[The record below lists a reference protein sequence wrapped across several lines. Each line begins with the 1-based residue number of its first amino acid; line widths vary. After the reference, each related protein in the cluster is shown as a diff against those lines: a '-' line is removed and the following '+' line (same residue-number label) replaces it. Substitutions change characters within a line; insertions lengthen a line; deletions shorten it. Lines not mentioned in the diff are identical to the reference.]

1 MLSFS
6 QQKLTKLNQIH
17 LNKHKLLSNLKKQV
31 IMKKMILL
39 VSMLAGVMTF
49 SGCVDDKESAS
60 VTAVREAKAAQ
71 LSALAALSNA
81 QAANQQALADTENAL
96 REAKVAYETAKAA
109 YQQALADKANSEAQA
124 AAAIAQQQMAA
135 AQNEIQRLAND
146 LEKMA
151 IQHKID
157 MLDLQTQY
165 EAALKKA
172 DDDSQALLGGLYMAY
187 QTAATNLLNAQQEIA
202 RKKIELAKLQAG
214 LVNSDETSQM
224 LINDQKRIIANNEQQ
239 IAEWTA
245 MIEVFEAQ
253 KAPEEAKAELVTEK
267 AALSQLAQDHKKALT
282 AANKAGQEM
291 GEAWSD
297 VRDQKYSDLA
307 QDVYSNGF
315 AYLVDEDG
323 NNTGVSFNDYIL
335 LNSYEATSLG
345 KPVEATV
352 DTYWFSITDD
362 KGNTTYTAV
371 MNRMIQK
378 TVTKTETTAPGVES
392 TNTYEAYPTYYYQL
406 NAEGVKAYV
415 AAIKA
420 NVTKNEG
427 KALEAANKALAA
439 QQKVVADLEK
449 AEIKDEAAIEEAKS
463 LLPGLQTD
471 VNTAQAA
478 LDKANAQVAAIQ
490 TTFDTMA
497 AEAANWEATI
507 KAYNA
512 ASEAYC
518 DAQFAVDKAY
528 DAYTLQ
534 NKKVLALQAVVD
546 GQIMIDGNEYT
557 IDGAIAYA
565 ERKIEMANRIIM
577 FAKQEIVDLES
588 ANSGGV
594 TDLAIEKLEA
604 EIEILEAELPALEKI
619 VADTKAAL
627 DAATAAQAE

>member
-1 MLSFS
+1 MLLFS

-282 AANKAGQEM
+282 AVNKAGQEM

-335 LNSYEATSLG
+335 LNSNEATSLG

-352 DTYWFSITDD
+352 DTYWFSTTDD

-463 LLPGLQTD
+463 MLPGLQTN
-471 VNTAQAA
+471 VNTAKAA

-577 FAKQEIVDLES
+577 LAKQEIVDLES

>member
-1 MLSFS
+1 
-6 QQKLTKLNQIH
+6 
-17 LNKHKLLSNLKKQV
+17 
-31 IMKKMILL
+31 MILL

-71 LSALAALSNA
+71 LNALAAYSNA
-81 QAANQQALADTENAL
+81 QAAAQQAIADTENAL

-109 YQQALADKANSEAQA
+109 EKQAQTEIAKAQAQQA
-124 AAAIAQQQMAA
+124 MAA
-135 AQNEIQRLAND
+135 AQNEIQRLANE
-146 LEKMA
+146 LEIMA
-151 IQHKID
+151 IEHQIA
-157 MLDLQTQY
+157 MLDLQARY
-165 EAALKKA
+165 ETALKNA
-172 DDDSQALLGGLYMAY
+172 DDQSQQLLGGLYMAY
-187 QTAATNLLNAQQEIA
+187 QTAATNLLDAQQEIA

-267 AALSQLAQDHKKALT
+267 AALSQLAQDQKKALT

-352 DTYWFSITDD
+352 NTYWFRTTDD

-371 MNRMIQK
+371 MNRMIRK
-378 TVTKTETTAPGVES
+378 DVSKTETTAPGVES

-463 LLPGLQTD
+463 MLPGLQTN
-471 VNTAQAA
+471 VNTAKAA

-490 TTFDTMA
+490 TAFDTMA
-497 AEAANWEATI
+497 AEAANWTVTI
-507 KAYNA
+507 EAYNA

-518 DAQFAVDKAY
+518 DAQFVYEKAE
-528 DAYTLQ
+528 DAYGLQ
-534 NKKVLALQAVVD
+534 DAKVYALDAVVRGNVIVD
-546 GQIMIDGNEYT
+546 GINMTFDQ
-557 IDGAIAYA
+557 AIEHA
-565 ERKIEMANRIIM
+565 EREIAKAINTISA
-577 FAKQEIVDLES
+577 AKQGIANIEIAEADQLK
-588 ANSGGV
+588 A
-594 TDLAIEKLEA
+594 LAIERLEA
-604 EIEILEAELPALEKI
+604 EIAIAEAEIPALEKI

>member
-1 MLSFS
+1 
-6 QQKLTKLNQIH
+6 
-17 LNKHKLLSNLKKQV
+17 
-31 IMKKMILL
+31 MKKMILL

-71 LSALAALSNA
+71 LNALAAYSNA
-81 QAANQQALADTENAL
+81 QAAYYQAQADTENAV
-96 REAKVAYETAKAA
+96 REAKVAYEQARAA
-109 YQQALADKANSEAQA
+109 YQQAQADKEKA
-124 AAAIAQQQMAA
+124 AAQQAMAA
-135 AQNEIQRLAND
+135 AQNEIQRLANQ
-146 LEKMA
+146 LEIMA
-151 IQHKID
+151 IQHQID
-157 MLDLQTQY
+157 MLEKQAAY
-165 EAALKKA
+165 ETALKTA
-172 DDDSQALLGGLYMAY
+172 DDKSQQLLGGLYAAY
-187 QTAATNLLNAQQEIA
+187 QAAATNLLNAQQEIA
-202 RKKIELAKLQAG
+202 KKKIELAKLQAG

-224 LINDQKRIIANNEQQ
+224 LINSYKRGIANNEQQ

-267 AALSQLAQDHKKALT
+267 AALSQLAQDQKKALT
-282 AANKAGQEM
+282 AVNKAGQEM

-307 QDVYSNGF
+307 EKVYSNKF
-315 AYLVDEDG
+315 ANFVDEDG
-323 NNTGVSFNDYIL
+323 NNTGVSFDDFIYL
-335 LNSYEATSLG
+335 DMGEATSLG

-371 MNRMIQK
+371 MNRMISKQ
-378 TVTKTETTAPGVES
+378 VSKTETVAPGVES
-392 TNTYEAYPTYYYQL
+392 TKTYNAYPTAYYQL
-406 NAEGVKAYV
+406 NADGVKAYI
-415 AAIKA
+415 AAINA

-427 KALEAANKALAA
+427 KALEDAQKALAA

-449 AEIKDEAAIEEAKS
+449 AEVKDQAAIDAAKS
-463 LLPGLQTD
+463 YLPGLQTN
-471 VNTAQAA
+471 VNMAQAD
-478 LDKANAQVAAIQ
+478 LDKANAQVKAIQ
-490 TTFDTMA
+490 TAFDTMA
-497 AEAANWEATI
+497 AEAANWEATV

-518 DAQFAVDKAY
+518 DAQFAVDKAT

-534 NKKVLALQAVVD
+534 NKKVIALQAVVN
-546 GQIMIDGNEYT
+546 GQIMIDGDEYT

-565 ERKIEMANRIIM
+565 EKKIEMANRSIM
-577 FAKQEIVDLES
+577 FAKQEIVALES

-627 DAATAAQAE
+627 DAATATQGE

>member
-1 MLSFS
+1 
-6 QQKLTKLNQIH
+6 
-17 LNKHKLLSNLKKQV
+17 
-31 IMKKMILL
+31 MILL

-109 YQQALADKANSEAQA
+109 YQQALADKANSEAQV

-135 AQNEIQRLAND
+135 AQNEIQRLANE
-146 LEKMA
+146 LEEMA
-151 IQHKID
+151 IRHKIA
-157 MLDLQTQY
+157 MLDLQARY
-165 EAALKKA
+165 ETALKNA
-172 DDDSQALLGGLYMAY
+172 DDQSQQLLGGLYMAY
-187 QTAATNLLNAQQEIA
+187 QAAATNLLDAQQEIA

-224 LINDQKRIIANNEQQ
+224 LINNQKRIIANNEQQ

-267 AALSQLAQDHKKALT
+267 AALSQLAQDQKKALT

-335 LNSYEATSLG
+335 LNSNEATSLG

-371 MNRMIQK
+371 MNRMIRK
-378 TVTKTETTAPGVES
+378 DVSKTETVAPGVES
-392 TNTYEAYPTYYYQL
+392 TKTYTAYPTAYYQL
-406 NAEGVKAYV
+406 NADGVKAYI

-420 NVTKNEG
+420 NVEKNEG
-427 KALEAANKALAA
+427 KALEDAQKALAA

-449 AEIKDEAAIEEAKS
+449 AEIKDEAAIENAKS

-577 FAKQEIVDLES
+577 FAKQEIVGLES

>member
-109 YQQALADKANSEAQA
+109 EKQAQTEIAKAQAQQA
-124 AAAIAQQQMAA
+124 MAA

-146 LEKMA
+146 LEIMA
-151 IQHKID
+151 IEHQIA
-157 MLDLQTQY
+157 MLDLQAQY
-165 EAALKKA
+165 ETALKNA
-172 DDDSQALLGGLYMAY
+172 DDQSQQLLGGLYMAY
-187 QTAATNLLNAQQEIA
+187 EAAATNLLNAQQEIA

>member
-1 MLSFS
+1 
-6 QQKLTKLNQIH
+6 
-17 LNKHKLLSNLKKQV
+17 
-31 IMKKMILL
+31 MKKMILL

-109 YQQALADKANSEAQA
+109 YQQAQTEIAKAQA
-124 AAAIAQQQMAA
+124 QQAMAA
-135 AQNEIQRLAND
+135 AQNKIQRLANE
-146 LEKMA
+146 LEEMA
-151 IQHKID
+151 IRHKIA

-172 DDDSQALLGGLYMAY
+172 DDDSQALLGGLYTAY
-187 QTAATNLLNAQQEIA
+187 EAAATNLLNAQQDIA
-202 RKKIELAKLQAG
+202 GQKIDLAKLQAG
-214 LVNSDETSQM
+214 LVDSEEAKQLM
-224 LINDQKRIIANNEQQ
+224 INKENRKIASAEQT
-239 IAEWTA
+239 IAEWKA
-245 MIEVFEAQ
+245 KLEVFEAQ

-267 AALSQLAQDHKKALT
+267 AALSQLAQDKAKALE
-282 AANKAGQEM
+282 AADKAREEM
-291 GEAWSD
+291 NDARSD
-297 VRDQKYSDLA
+297 IYDQKYHGLA
-307 QDVYSNGF
+307 MDVTFGKYGNF
-315 AYLVDEDG
+315 VDEEG
-323 NNTGVSFNDYIL
+323 NPTGEAFGDFIYL
-335 LNSYEATSLG
+335 QGYEENALG

-352 DTYWFSITDD
+352 NTYWFRTTDD

-463 LLPGLQTD
+463 MLPGLQTN
-471 VNTAQAA
+471 VNTAKAA

-490 TTFDTMA
+490 TAFDTMA
-497 AEAANWEATI
+497 AEAANWTVTI
-507 KAYNA
+507 EAYNA

-518 DAQFAVDKAY
+518 DAQFVYEKAE
-528 DAYTLQ
+528 DAYGLQ
-534 NKKVLALQAVVD
+534 DAKVYALDAVVRGNVIVD
-546 GQIMIDGNEYT
+546 GINMTFDQ
-557 IDGAIAYA
+557 AIEHA
-565 ERKIEMANRIIM
+565 EREIAKAINTISA
-577 FAKQEIVDLES
+577 AKQGIANIEIAEADQLK
-588 ANSGGV
+588 A
-594 TDLAIEKLEA
+594 LAIERLEA
-604 EIEILEAELPALEKI
+604 EIAIAEAEIPALEKI

>member
-124 AAAIAQQQMAA
+124 AAAIAQQAMAA
-135 AQNEIQRLAND
+135 AQNEIQRLANE
-146 LEKMA
+146 LEIMA
-151 IQHKID
+151 IEHQIA
-157 MLDLQTQY
+157 MLDLQARY
-165 EAALKKA
+165 ETALKNA
-172 DDDSQALLGGLYMAY
+172 DDQSQQLLGGLYMAY
-187 QTAATNLLNAQQEIA
+187 QTAATNLLDAQQEIA

-267 AALSQLAQDHKKALT
+267 AALSQLAQDQKKALT

-307 QDVYSNGF
+307 QDVYSNDF

-371 MNRMIQK
+371 MNRMIRK
-378 TVTKTETTAPGVES
+378 DVSKTETVAPGVES
-392 TNTYEAYPTYYYQL
+392 TKTYTAYPTAYYQL
-406 NAEGVKAYV
+406 NADGVKAYI

-420 NVTKNEG
+420 NVEKNEG
-427 KALEAANKALAA
+427 KALEDAQKALAA

-449 AEIKDEAAIEEAKS
+449 AEIKDEAAIENAKS

-518 DAQFAVDKAY
+518 DAQFAVDKAS

-565 ERKIEMANRIIM
+565 EKKIEMANRIIM
-577 FAKQEIVDLES
+577 FAKQEIVGLES

>member
-1 MLSFS
+1 
-6 QQKLTKLNQIH
+6 
-17 LNKHKLLSNLKKQV
+17 
-31 IMKKMILL
+31 MILL

-71 LSALAALSNA
+71 LNALAAYSNA
-81 QAANQQALADTENAL
+81 QAAAQQAIADTENAL

-109 YQQALADKANSEAQA
+109 EKQAQTEIAKAQAQQA
-124 AAAIAQQQMAA
+124 MAA
-135 AQNEIQRLAND
+135 AQNEIQRLANE
-146 LEKMA
+146 LEIMA
-151 IQHKID
+151 IEHQIA
-157 MLDLQTQY
+157 MLDLQARY
-165 EAALKKA
+165 ETALKNA
-172 DDDSQALLGGLYMAY
+172 DDQSQQLLGGLYMAY
-187 QTAATNLLNAQQEIA
+187 QTAATNLLDAQQEIA

-214 LVNSDETSQM
+214 LVDSDEAKQIM
-224 LINDQKRIIANNEQQ
+224 INKENRKIASAEQT
-239 IAEWTA
+239 IAEWKA
-245 MIEVFEAQ
+245 KLEVFEAQ

-267 AALSQLAQDHKKALT
+267 AALSQLAQDKAKALE
-282 AANKAGQEM
+282 AADKAREEM
-291 GEAWSD
+291 NDARSD
-297 VRDQKYSDLA
+297 IYDQKYHGLA
-307 QDVYSNGF
+307 MDVTGGKYGNFIDEEGNPTGEAF
-315 AYLVDEDG
+315 GDFIYLQG
-323 NNTGVSFNDYIL
+323 
-335 LNSYEATSLG
+335 YEENALG

-352 DTYWFSITDD
+352 NTYWFKTTDD

-449 AEIKDEAAIEEAKS
+449 AEIKDEVAIEEAKS
-463 LLPGLQTD
+463 MLPGLQTD

-490 TTFDTMA
+490 AAFDTMA
-497 AEAANWEATI
+497 AEAANWTATVE
-507 KAYNA
+507 AYNA

-518 DAQFAVDKAY
+518 DAQFVYEKAE
-528 DAYTLQ
+528 DAYGLQ
-534 NKKVLALQAVVD
+534 NAKVYALEAVVRGNVIVD
-546 GQIMIDGNEYT
+546 GVNMTFDQ
-557 IDGAIAYA
+557 AIESA
-565 ERKIEMANRIIM
+565 ERQIANAINTISA
-577 FAKQEIVDLES
+577 AKQEI
-588 ANSGGV
+588 ANIEIAEA
-594 TDLAIEKLEA
+594 DQLKALAIERLEA
-604 EIEILEAELPALEKI
+604 EIAIAEAEIPALEKI

>member
-1 MLSFS
+1 
-6 QQKLTKLNQIH
+6 
-17 LNKHKLLSNLKKQV
+17 
-31 IMKKMILL
+31 MKKMILL

-71 LSALAALSNA
+71 LNALAAYSNA
-81 QAANQQALADTENAL
+81 QAAAQQAIADTENAL

-109 YQQALADKANSEAQA
+109 EKQAQTEIAKAQAQQA
-124 AAAIAQQQMAA
+124 MAA
-135 AQNEIQRLAND
+135 AQNEIQRLANE
-146 LEKMA
+146 LEIMA
-151 IQHKID
+151 IEHQIA
-157 MLDLQTQY
+157 MLDLQARY
-165 EAALKKA
+165 ETALKNA
-172 DDDSQALLGGLYMAY
+172 DDQSQQLLGGLYMAY
-187 QTAATNLLNAQQEIA
+187 QTAATNLLDAQQEIA

-267 AALSQLAQDHKKALT
+267 AALSQLAQDQKKALT

-392 TNTYEAYPTYYYQL
+392 THTYEAYPTYYYQL

-463 LLPGLQTD
+463 MLPVLQTN

-490 TTFDTMA
+490 AAFDTMA
-497 AEAANWEATI
+497 AEAANWTATVE
-507 KAYNA
+507 AYNA
-512 ASEAYC
+512 ASEACC

-577 FAKQEIVDLES
+577 FAKQEIVGLES

>member
-1 MLSFS
+1 MLLFS

-109 YQQALADKANSEAQA
+109 YQQALADQANSEAQA

-172 DDDSQALLGGLYMAY
+172 DDESQVLLGGLYVAY
-187 QTAATNLLNAQQEIA
+187 QTAATNLLDAQQEIA

-267 AALSQLAQDHKKALT
+267 AALSQLAQDQKKALT

-371 MNRMIQK
+371 MNRMIRK
-378 TVTKTETTAPGVES
+378 DVSKTETVAPGVES
-392 TNTYEAYPTYYYQL
+392 TKTYTAYPTAYYQL
-406 NAEGVKAYV
+406 NADGVKAYI

-420 NVTKNEG
+420 NVEKNEG
-427 KALEAANKALAA
+427 KALEDAQKALAA

-449 AEIKDEAAIEEAKS
+449 AEIKDEAAIENAKS

-577 FAKQEIVDLES
+577 FAKQEIVGLES

>member
-1 MLSFS
+1 
-6 QQKLTKLNQIH
+6 
-17 LNKHKLLSNLKKQV
+17 
-31 IMKKMILL
+31 MKKMILL

-71 LSALAALSNA
+71 LNALAAYSNA
-81 QAANQQALADTENAL
+81 QAAAQQAIADTENAL

-109 YQQALADKANSEAQA
+109 EKQAQTEIAKAQAQQA
-124 AAAIAQQQMAA
+124 MAA
-135 AQNEIQRLAND
+135 AQNEIQRLANE
-146 LEKMA
+146 LEIMA
-151 IQHKID
+151 IEHQIA
-157 MLDLQTQY
+157 MLDLQARY
-165 EAALKKA
+165 ETALKNA
-172 DDDSQALLGGLYMAY
+172 DDQSQQLLGGLYMAY
-187 QTAATNLLNAQQEIA
+187 QTAATNLLDAQQEIA

-267 AALSQLAQDHKKALT
+267 AALSQLAQDQKKALT

-297 VRDQKYSDLA
+297 VRDQKYHGLA
-307 QDVYSNGF
+307 MDVTGGKYGNF
-315 AYLVDEDG
+315 VDEEG
-323 NNTGVSFNDYIL
+323 NPTGEAFGDFIYL
-335 LNSYEATSLG
+335 QGYEENALG

-352 DTYWFSITDD
+352 DTYWFSTTDD

-463 LLPGLQTD
+463 MLPGLQTD

-557 IDGAIAYA
+557 IDDAIAYA

>member
-1 MLSFS
+1 
-6 QQKLTKLNQIH
+6 
-17 LNKHKLLSNLKKQV
+17 
-31 IMKKMILL
+31 MILL

-109 YQQALADKANSEAQA
+109 EKQAQTEIAKAQAQQA
-124 AAAIAQQQMAA
+124 MAA
-135 AQNEIQRLAND
+135 AQNEIQRLANE
-146 LEKMA
+146 LEIMA
-151 IQHKID
+151 IEHQIA
-157 MLDLQTQY
+157 MLDLQARY
-165 EAALKKA
+165 ETALKNA
-172 DDDSQALLGGLYMAY
+172 DDQSQQLLGGLYMAY
-187 QTAATNLLNAQQEIA
+187 QTAATNLLDAQQAIA
-202 RKKIELAKLQAG
+202 QQKIDLAKLQAG
-214 LVNSDETSQM
+214 LVDSDEAKQIM
-224 LINDQKRIIANNEQQ
+224 INKENRKIASAEQT
-239 IAEWTA
+239 IAEWKA
-245 MIEVFEAQ
+245 KLEVFEAQ

-267 AALSQLAQDHKKALT
+267 AALSQLAQDKAKALE
-282 AANKAGQEM
+282 AADKAREEM
-291 GEAWSD
+291 NDARSD
-297 VRDQKYSDLA
+297 IYDQKYHDLA
-307 QDVYSNGF
+307 MDVTGGKYGNFIDEEGNPTGEAF
-315 AYLVDEDG
+315 GDFIYLQG
-323 NNTGVSFNDYIL
+323 
-335 LNSYEATSLG
+335 YEENALG

-352 DTYWFSITDD
+352 NTYWFKTTDD

-378 TVTKTETTAPGVES
+378 TVTKTETTTPGVES

-449 AEIKDEAAIEEAKS
+449 AEIKDEVAIEEAKS
-463 LLPGLQTD
+463 MLPGLQTN

-490 TTFDTMA
+490 TAFDTMA
-497 AEAANWEATI
+497 AEAANWTATI
-507 KAYNA
+507 EAYNA

-518 DAQFAVDKAY
+518 DAQFVYEKAE
-528 DAYTLQ
+528 DAYGLQ
-534 NKKVLALQAVVD
+534 GAKVYALEAVVRGNVIVD
-546 GQIMIDGNEYT
+546 GVNMTFDQ
-557 IDGAIAYA
+557 AIESA
-565 ERKIEMANRIIM
+565 ERQIANAINTISA
-577 FAKQEIVDLES
+577 AKQEI
-588 ANSGGV
+588 ANIEIAEA
-594 TDLAIEKLEA
+594 DQLKALAIERLEA
-604 EIEILEAELPALEKI
+604 EIAIAEAEIPALEKI

>member
-1 MLSFS
+1 
-6 QQKLTKLNQIH
+6 
-17 LNKHKLLSNLKKQV
+17 
-31 IMKKMILL
+31 MILL
-39 VSMLAGVMTF
+39 VSMLAGIMTF

-96 REAKVAYETAKAA
+96 REATVAYETAKAA

-124 AAAIAQQQMAA
+124 AAAIAQQHMAA

-165 EAALKKA
+165 EAALKRA
-172 DDDSQALLGGLYMAY
+172 DDDSQTLLGGLYLAY
-187 QTAATNLLNAQQEIA
+187 QTAATNLLNAQQDIA
-202 RKKIELAKLQAG
+202 QQKIDLAKLQAG
-214 LVNSDETSQM
+214 LVDSEEAKQLM
-224 LINDQKRIIANNEQQ
+224 INKENRKIASAEQT
-239 IAEWTA
+239 IAEWKA
-245 MIEVFEAQ
+245 KLEVFEAQ

-267 AALSQLAQDHKKALT
+267 AALSQLAQDKAKSLE
-282 AANKAGQEM
+282 AADKAREEM
-291 GEAWSD
+291 YDARSDIYVQKYHGLAMDVTGGKYSNFIDEEGNPTGEAFD
-297 VRDQKYSDLA
+297 D
-307 QDVYSNGF
+307 F
-315 AYLVDEDG
+315 IYLQG
-323 NNTGVSFNDYIL
+323 
-335 LNSYEATSLG
+335 YEENALG

-352 DTYWFSITDD
+352 NTRWFKTTDD

-392 TNTYEAYPTYYYQL
+392 TNTYEAFPTYYYQL

-449 AEIKDEAAIEEAKS
+449 AEIKDEVAIEEAKS
-463 LLPGLQTD
+463 MLPDLQTN

-490 TTFDTMA
+490 TAFDTMA
-497 AEAANWEATI
+497 AEAANWTATI
-507 KAYNA
+507 EAYNA

-518 DAQFAVDKAY
+518 DAQFVYEKAK
-528 DAYTLQ
+528 DAYGLQ
-534 NKKVLALQAVVD
+534 DAKVYALEAVVLGNVIVD
-546 GQIMIDGNEYT
+546 GVNMTFDQ
-557 IDGAIAYA
+557 AIESA
-565 ERKIEMANRIIM
+565 ERQIANAINAIS
-577 FAKQEIVDLES
+577 FAKQEI
-588 ANSGGV
+588 ANIEIAK
-594 TDLAIEKLEA
+594 DDQLKALAIERLEA
-604 EIEILEAELPALEKI
+604 EIAIAEAEIPALEKI

>member
-71 LSALAALSNA
+71 LNALAAYSNA
-81 QAANQQALADTENAL
+81 QAAAQQAIADTENAL

-109 YQQALADKANSEAQA
+109 EKQAQTEIAKAQAQQA
-124 AAAIAQQQMAA
+124 MAA
-135 AQNEIQRLAND
+135 AQNEIQRLANE
-146 LEKMA
+146 LEIMA
-151 IQHKID
+151 IEHQIA

-165 EAALKKA
+165 ETALKNA
-172 DDDSQALLGGLYMAY
+172 DDQSQQLLGGLYMAY
-187 QTAATNLLNAQQEIA
+187 QTAATNLLDAQQEIA

-267 AALSQLAQDHKKALT
+267 AALSQLAQDQKKALT

-371 MNRMIQK
+371 MNRMIRK
-378 TVTKTETTAPGVES
+378 DVSKTETVAPGVES
-392 TNTYEAYPTYYYQL
+392 TKTYTAYPTAYYQL
-406 NAEGVKAYV
+406 NADGVKAYV

-449 AEIKDEAAIEEAKS
+449 AEIKDEVAIEEAKS

-471 VNTAQAA
+471 VNIAQAA

>member
-71 LSALAALSNA
+71 LNALAAYSNA
-81 QAANQQALADTENAL
+81 QAAAQQAIADTENAL

-109 YQQALADKANSEAQA
+109 EKQAQTEIAKAQAQQA
-124 AAAIAQQQMAA
+124 MAA
-135 AQNEIQRLAND
+135 AQNEIQRLANE
-146 LEKMA
+146 LEIMA
-151 IQHKID
+151 IEHQIA
-157 MLDLQTQY
+157 MLDLQARY
-165 EAALKKA
+165 ETALKNA
-172 DDDSQALLGGLYMAY
+172 DDQSQQLLGGLYMAY
-187 QTAATNLLNAQQEIA
+187 QTAATNLLDAQQEIA

-245 MIEVFEAQ
+245 MIEVFEGQ

-267 AALSQLAQDHKKALT
+267 AALSQLAQDQKKALT

-291 GEAWSD
+291 DEAWSD

-371 MNRMIQK
+371 MNRMIRK
-378 TVTKTETTAPGVES
+378 DVSKTETVAPGVES
-392 TNTYEAYPTYYYQL
+392 TKTYTAYPTAYYQL
-406 NAEGVKAYV
+406 NADGVKAYI

-420 NVTKNEG
+420 NVEKNEG
-427 KALEAANKALAA
+427 KALEDAQKALAA

-449 AEIKDEAAIEEAKS
+449 AEIKDEAAIENAKS

-518 DAQFAVDKAY
+518 DAQFAVDKAC
-528 DAYTLQ
+528 DAYILQ

-565 ERKIEMANRIIM
+565 ERQIEMANRIIM
-577 FAKQEIVDLES
+577 FAKQEIVGLES

>member
-124 AAAIAQQQMAA
+124 DAAIAQQQMAA
-135 AQNEIQRLAND
+135 AQNEIQRLANE
-146 LEKMA
+146 LEEMA
-151 IQHKID
+151 IRHKIA

-172 DDDSQALLGGLYMAY
+172 DDQSQQLLGGLYMAY
-187 QTAATNLLNAQQEIA
+187 QTAATNLLDAQQEIA

-267 AALSQLAQDHKKALT
+267 AALSQLAQDQKKALT

-323 NNTGVSFNDYIL
+323 NNTGVSFNEDRK
-335 LNSYEATSLG
+335 S
-345 KPVEATV
+345 
-352 DTYWFSITDD
+352 
-362 KGNTTYTAV
+362 
-371 MNRMIQK
+371 
-378 TVTKTETTAPGVES
+378 
-392 TNTYEAYPTYYYQL
+392 
-406 NAEGVKAYV
+406 
-415 AAIKA
+415 
-420 NVTKNEG
+420 
-427 KALEAANKALAA
+427 
-439 QQKVVADLEK
+439 VV
-449 AEIKDEAAIEEAKS
+449 
-463 LLPGLQTD
+463 
-471 VNTAQAA
+471 
-478 LDKANAQVAAIQ
+478 
-490 TTFDTMA
+490 
-497 AEAANWEATI
+497 
-507 KAYNA
+507 
-512 ASEAYC
+512 
-518 DAQFAVDKAY
+518 
-528 DAYTLQ
+528 
-534 NKKVLALQAVVD
+534 
-546 GQIMIDGNEYT
+546 
-557 IDGAIAYA
+557 
-565 ERKIEMANRIIM
+565 
-577 FAKQEIVDLES
+577 
-588 ANSGGV
+588 
-594 TDLAIEKLEA
+594 
-604 EIEILEAELPALEKI
+604 
-619 VADTKAAL
+619 
-627 DAATAAQAE
+627 

>member
-135 AQNEIQRLAND
+135 AQNEIQRLANE
-146 LEKMA
+146 LEQMA
-151 IQHKID
+151 IRHKIA

-165 EAALKKA
+165 ETALKNA
-172 DDDSQALLGGLYMAY
+172 DDDSQALLGGLYTAY
-187 QTAATNLLNAQQEIA
+187 QTAATNLLDAQQYIA
-202 RKKIELAKLQAG
+202 RQKIDLAKLQAG
-214 LVNSDETSQM
+214 LVDSEEAKQLM
-224 LINDQKRIIANNEQQ
+224 INKENRKIASAEQT
-239 IAEWTA
+239 IAEWKA
-245 MIEVFEAQ
+245 KLEVFEAQ

-267 AALSQLAQDHKKALT
+267 AALSQLAQDKAKALE
-282 AANKAGQEM
+282 AADKASKEM
-291 GEAWSD
+291 NDARSD
-297 VRDQKYSDLA
+297 IYDQKYRGLA
-307 QDVYSNGF
+307 MDV
-315 AYLVDEDG
+315 
-323 NNTGVSFNDYIL
+323 TGVKYGNFIDEEGNPTGEAFCDFIYLQDYEE
-335 LNSYEATSLG
+335 NALG

-352 DTYWFSITDD
+352 NTYWFKTTDD

-406 NAEGVKAYV
+406 NAEGVKAYI

-420 NVTKNEG
+420 NVEKDEG
-427 KALEAANKALAA
+427 KALEDAQKALAA

-449 AEIKDEAAIEEAKS
+449 AEIKDEVAIEEAKS
-463 LLPGLQTD
+463 MLPGLQTS

-490 TTFDTMA
+490 AAFDTMA
-497 AEAANWEATI
+497 AEAANWTATVE
-507 KAYNA
+507 AYNA
-512 ASEAYC
+512 ASEACC
-518 DAQFAVDKAY
+518 DAQFVCEKAE
-528 DAYTLQ
+528 DAYGLQ
-534 NKKVLALQAVVD
+534 NAKVDALEAVVRGNVIVD
-546 GQIMIDGNEYT
+546 GVNMTFDE
-557 IDGAIAYA
+557 AIESA
-565 ERKIEMANRIIM
+565 ERQIANAIDTISA
-577 FAKQEIVDLES
+577 AKQEI
-588 ANSGGV
+588 ANIEIAEA
-594 TDLAIEKLEA
+594 DQLKALAIERLEA
-604 EIEILEAELPALEKI
+604 EIAIAEAEIPALEKI

>member
-71 LSALAALSNA
+71 LNALAAYSNA
-81 QAANQQALADTENAL
+81 QAAAQQAIADTENAL

-109 YQQALADKANSEAQA
+109 EKQAQTEIAKAQAQQA
-124 AAAIAQQQMAA
+124 MAA
-135 AQNEIQRLAND
+135 AQNEIQRMANE
-146 LEKMA
+146 LEIMA
-151 IQHKID
+151 IEHQIA

-165 EAALKKA
+165 ETALKNA
-172 DDDSQALLGGLYMAY
+172 DDQSQQLLGGLYMAY
-187 QTAATNLLNAQQEIA
+187 QTAATNLLDAQHEIA

-267 AALSQLAQDHKKALT
+267 AALSQLAQDQKKALT

-392 TNTYEAYPTYYYQL
+392 TYTYEAYPTYYYQL

-449 AEIKDEAAIEEAKS
+449 AEIKDEVAIEEAKS
-463 LLPGLQTD
+463 MLPGLQTD

>member
-71 LSALAALSNA
+71 LNALAAYSNA
-81 QAANQQALADTENAL
+81 QAAAQQAIADTENAL

-109 YQQALADKANSEAQA
+109 EKQAQTEIAKAQAQQA
-124 AAAIAQQQMAA
+124 MAA
-135 AQNEIQRLAND
+135 AQNEIQRLANE
-146 LEKMA
+146 LEIMA
-151 IQHKID
+151 IEHQIA
-157 MLDLQTQY
+157 MLDLQARY
-165 EAALKKA
+165 ETALKNA
-172 DDDSQALLGGLYMAY
+172 DDQSQQLLGGLYTAY
-187 QTAATNLLNAQQEIA
+187 QTAATNLLDAQQEIA

-267 AALSQLAQDHKKALT
+267 AALSQLAQDQKKALT

-371 MNRMIQK
+371 MNRMIRK
-378 TVTKTETTAPGVES
+378 DVSKTETVAPGVES
-392 TNTYEAYPTYYYQL
+392 TKTYTAYPTAYYQL
-406 NAEGVKAYV
+406 NADGVKAYI

-420 NVTKNEG
+420 NVEKNEG
-427 KALEAANKALAA
+427 KALEDAQKALAA

-449 AEIKDEAAIEEAKS
+449 AEIKDEAAIENAKS

-577 FAKQEIVDLES
+577 FAKQEIVGLES

>member
-109 YQQALADKANSEAQA
+109 EKQAQTEIAKAQAQQA
-124 AAAIAQQQMAA
+124 MAA

-172 DDDSQALLGGLYMAY
+172 DDQSQQLLGGLYTAY
-187 QTAATNLLNAQQEIA
+187 EAAATNLLNAQQEIA

-267 AALSQLAQDHKKALT
+267 AALSQLAQDQKKALT

-335 LNSYEATSLG
+335 LNSCEATSLG

-449 AEIKDEAAIEEAKS
+449 AEIKDEAAIENAKS

-577 FAKQEIVDLES
+577 FAKQEIVGLES

>member
-1 MLSFS
+1 
-6 QQKLTKLNQIH
+6 
-17 LNKHKLLSNLKKQV
+17 
-31 IMKKMILL
+31 MKKMILL

-124 AAAIAQQQMAA
+124 AAAIQMAA
-135 AQNEIQRLAND
+135 AQNEIQRLANE
-146 LEKMA
+146 LEEMA
-151 IQHKID
+151 IRHKIA

-202 RKKIELAKLQAG
+202 QQKIDLAKLQAG
-214 LVNSDETSQM
+214 LVDSDEAKQIM
-224 LINDQKRIIANNEQQ
+224 INKENRKIASAEQT
-239 IAEWTA
+239 IAEWKA
-245 MIEVFEAQ
+245 KLEVFEAQ

-267 AALSQLAQDHKKALT
+267 AALSQLAQDKAKALE
-282 AANKAGQEM
+282 AADKAREEM
-291 GEAWSD
+291 NDAWSD
-297 VRDQKYSDLA
+297 IYDQKYHGLA
-307 QDVYSNGF
+307 MDVTGGKYGNF
-315 AYLVDEDG
+315 VDEEG
-323 NNTGVSFNDYIL
+323 NPTGEAFGDFIYLQDYEE
-335 LNSYEATSLG
+335 NALG

-352 DTYWFSITDD
+352 NTYWFRTTDD

-463 LLPGLQTD
+463 MLPGLQTD
-471 VNTAQAA
+471 VNTAKAA

-490 TTFDTMA
+490 TAFDTMA
-497 AEAANWEATI
+497 AEAANWTVTI
-507 KAYNA
+507 EAYNA

-518 DAQFAVDKAY
+518 DAQFVYEKAE
-528 DAYTLQ
+528 DAYGLQ
-534 NKKVLALQAVVD
+534 DAKVYALDAVVRGNVIVD
-546 GQIMIDGNEYT
+546 GINMTFDQ
-557 IDGAIAYA
+557 AIEHA
-565 ERKIEMANRIIM
+565 EREIANAINTISD
-577 FAKQEIVDLES
+577 AKQGIANIEIAEADQLK
-588 ANSGGV
+588 A
-594 TDLAIEKLEA
+594 LAIERLEA
-604 EIEILEAELPALEKI
+604 EIAIAEAEIPALEKI

>member
-71 LSALAALSNA
+71 LNALAAYSNA
-81 QAANQQALADTENAL
+81 QAAAQQAIADTENAL

-109 YQQALADKANSEAQA
+109 EKQAQTEIAKAQAQQA
-124 AAAIAQQQMAA
+124 MAA
-135 AQNEIQRLAND
+135 AQNEIQRLANE
-146 LEKMA
+146 LEIMA
-151 IQHKID
+151 IEHQIA
-157 MLDLQTQY
+157 MLDLQAQY
-165 EAALKKA
+165 ETALKKA
-172 DDDSQALLGGLYMAY
+172 DDQSQQLLGGLYMAY
-187 QTAATNLLNAQQEIA
+187 QTAATKLLDAQQEIA

-267 AALSQLAQDHKKALT
+267 AALSQLAQDQKKALT

-291 GEAWSD
+291 GEACSD

-352 DTYWFSITDD
+352 NTYWFKTTDD

-449 AEIKDEAAIEEAKS
+449 AEIKDEVAIEEAKS
-463 LLPGLQTD
+463 MLPGLQTD

-557 IDGAIAYA
+557 IDDAIAYA
-565 ERKIEMANRIIM
+565 ERKIGMANRIIM
-577 FAKQEIVDLES
+577 IAKQEIVDLES

>member
-1 MLSFS
+1 
-6 QQKLTKLNQIH
+6 
-17 LNKHKLLSNLKKQV
+17 
-31 IMKKMILL
+31 MILL

-109 YQQALADKANSEAQA
+109 YQQALADKANSESQA

-135 AQNEIQRLAND
+135 AQNVIQRLANE
-146 LEKMA
+146 LEEMA
-151 IQHKID
+151 IRHKIA

-165 EAALKKA
+165 EAALKTA

-187 QTAATNLLNAQQEIA
+187 QTAATKLLDAQQEIA

-267 AALSQLAQDHKKALT
+267 AALSQLAQDQKKALT
-282 AANKAGQEM
+282 AANKADQEM

-371 MNRMIQK
+371 MNRMIRK
-378 TVTKTETTAPGVES
+378 DVSKTETVAPGVES

-406 NAEGVKAYV
+406 NAEGVKAYI

-420 NVTKNEG
+420 NVEKNEG
-427 KALEAANKALAA
+427 KALEDAQKALAA

-449 AEIKDEAAIEEAKS
+449 AEIKDEAAIENAKS

-565 ERKIEMANRIIM
+565 ESKIEMANRIIM
-577 FAKQEIVDLES
+577 SAKQEIVGLES

>member
-71 LSALAALSNA
+71 LNALAAYSNA
-81 QAANQQALADTENAL
+81 QAAAQQAIADTENAL

-124 AAAIAQQQMAA
+124 AAAIAQQHMAA
-135 AQNEIQRLAND
+135 AQNEIQRLANE
-146 LEKMA
+146 LEEMA
-151 IQHKID
+151 IRHKIA
-157 MLDLQTQY
+157 MLDLQARY
-165 EAALKKA
+165 ETALKNA
-172 DDDSQALLGGLYMAY
+172 DDQSQQLLGGLYMAY
-187 QTAATNLLNAQQEIA
+187 QTAATNLLDAQQEIA

-267 AALSQLAQDHKKALT
+267 AALSQLAQDQKKALT

-371 MNRMIQK
+371 MNRMIRK
-378 TVTKTETTAPGVES
+378 DVSKTETVAPGVES
-392 TNTYEAYPTYYYQL
+392 TKTYTAYPTAYYQL
-406 NAEGVKAYV
+406 NADGVKAYI

-420 NVTKNEG
+420 NVEKNEG
-427 KALEAANKALAA
+427 KALEDAQKALAA

-449 AEIKDEAAIEEAKS
+449 AEIKDEAAIENAKS

-577 FAKQEIVDLES
+577 FAKQEIVGLES

>member
-124 AAAIAQQQMAA
+124 DAAIAQQQMAA
-135 AQNEIQRLAND
+135 AQNEIQRLANE
-146 LEKMA
+146 LEEMA
-151 IQHKID
+151 IRHKIA

-172 DDDSQALLGGLYMAY
+172 DDQSQQLLGGLYMAY
-187 QTAATNLLNAQQEIA
+187 QTAATNLLDAQQEIA

-267 AALSQLAQDHKKALT
+267 AALSQLAQDQKKALT

-371 MNRMIQK
+371 MNRMIRK
-378 TVTKTETTAPGVES
+378 DVSKTETVAPGVES
-392 TNTYEAYPTYYYQL
+392 TKTYTAYPTAYYQL
-406 NAEGVKAYV
+406 NADGVKAYI

-420 NVTKNEG
+420 NVEKNEG
-427 KALEAANKALAA
+427 KALEDAQKALAA

-449 AEIKDEAAIEEAKS
+449 AEIKDEAAIENAKS

-565 ERKIEMANRIIM
+565 ERKIGMANRIIM
-577 FAKQEIVDLES
+577 FAKQEIVGLES

>member
-1 MLSFS
+1 
-6 QQKLTKLNQIH
+6 
-17 LNKHKLLSNLKKQV
+17 
-31 IMKKMILL
+31 MKKMILL

-71 LSALAALSNA
+71 LNALAAYSNA
-81 QAANQQALADTENAL
+81 QAAAQQAIADTENAL

-109 YQQALADKANSEAQA
+109 EKQAQTEIAKAQAQQA
-124 AAAIAQQQMAA
+124 MAA
-135 AQNEIQRLAND
+135 AQNEIQRLANE
-146 LEKMA
+146 LEIMA
-151 IQHKID
+151 IEHQIA
-157 MLDLQTQY
+157 MLDLQARY
-165 EAALKKA
+165 ETALKNA
-172 DDDSQALLGGLYMAY
+172 DDQSQQLLGGLYMAY
-187 QTAATNLLNAQQEIA
+187 QTAATNLLDAQQEIA

-267 AALSQLAQDHKKALT
+267 AALSQLAQDQKKALT

-291 GEAWSD
+291 VEAWSD

-371 MNRMIQK
+371 MNRMIRK
-378 TVTKTETTAPGVES
+378 DVSKTETVAPGVES
-392 TNTYEAYPTYYYQL
+392 TKTYTAYPTAYYQL
-406 NAEGVKAYV
+406 NADGVKAYI

-420 NVTKNEG
+420 NVEKNEG
-427 KALEAANKALAA
+427 KALEAAQKALAA

-449 AEIKDEAAIEEAKS
+449 AEIKDEVAIEEAKS

-512 ASEAYC
+512 ASEASC
-518 DAQFAVDKAY
+518 DAQFAVDKAC

-546 GQIMIDGNEYT
+546 GQIMIDGDEYT

-565 ERKIEMANRIIM
+565 ERKIGMANRIIM
-577 FAKQEIVDLES
+577 LAKQEIVDLES

>member
-71 LSALAALSNA
+71 LNALAAYSNA
-81 QAANQQALADTENAL
+81 QAAAQQAIADTENAL

-109 YQQALADKANSEAQA
+109 EKQAQTEIAKAQAQQA
-124 AAAIAQQQMAA
+124 MAA
-135 AQNEIQRLAND
+135 AQNEIQRLANE
-146 LEKMA
+146 LEIMA
-151 IQHKID
+151 IEHQIA

-202 RKKIELAKLQAG
+202 QQKIDLAKLQAG

-267 AALSQLAQDHKKALT
+267 AALSQLAQDQKKALT

-371 MNRMIQK
+371 MNRMIRK
-378 TVTKTETTAPGVES
+378 DVSKTETVAPGVES

-427 KALEAANKALAA
+427 KALEDAQKALAA

-449 AEIKDEAAIEEAKS
+449 AEIKDEAAIENAKS

-577 FAKQEIVDLES
+577 FAKQEIVGLES

>member
-1 MLSFS
+1 
-6 QQKLTKLNQIH
+6 
-17 LNKHKLLSNLKKQV
+17 
-31 IMKKMILL
+31 MKKMILL

-109 YQQALADKANSEAQA
+109 YQQALADKANSEAQV

-135 AQNEIQRLAND
+135 AQNEIQRLANE
-146 LEKMA
+146 LEEMA
-151 IQHKID
+151 IRHKIA
-157 MLDLQTQY
+157 MLDLQARY
-165 EAALKKA
+165 ETALKNA
-172 DDDSQALLGGLYMAY
+172 DDQSQQLLGGLYMAY
-187 QTAATNLLNAQQEIA
+187 QAAATNLLDAQQEIA

-224 LINDQKRIIANNEQQ
+224 LINNQKRIIANNEQQ

-267 AALSQLAQDHKKALT
+267 AALSQLAQDQKKALT

-335 LNSYEATSLG
+335 LNSNEATSLG

-371 MNRMIQK
+371 MNWMIRK
-378 TVTKTETTAPGVES
+378 DVSKTETVAPGVES
-392 TNTYEAYPTYYYQL
+392 TKTYTAYPTAYYQL
-406 NAEGVKAYV
+406 NADGVKAYI

-420 NVTKNEG
+420 NVEKNEG
-427 KALEAANKALAA
+427 KALEDAQKALAA

-449 AEIKDEAAIEEAKS
+449 AEIKDEAAIENAKS

-577 FAKQEIVDLES
+577 FAKQEIVGLES